1 MPAAHTTQRTSSEVE
16 LPSVTSCGADTD
28 KSPTI
33 GETVQIREVSI
44 GWHERIGG
52 ANSLTPF
59 RHATTL
65 TVGGAGVRVATAT
78 AMAAGVADHGLPLAT
93 RAFLDSLWIAL
104 SVTDGTVARPATSEG
119 SSSTAQAAAGLP
131 ADMERVAA
139 LVELAQGGDADAFG
153 LLYERYVDLVYRYI
167 YVRVG
172 SSHVAEDLTS
182 ETFIRALRRIDSFS
196 WQGRDIAAW
205 FVTIARNLIT
215 DNAKSARFRIEV
227 TTADMMDADRRVDG
241 PEKEVLAH
249 LRDTRLFEAIRTLK
263 PEQAECLVLRFM
275 QGMSLAETALVIGR
289 SEGAVKQLQ
298 LRAVRALH
306 RELEGEEP

>member
-1 MPAAHTTQRTSSEVE
+1 MTE
-16 LPSVTSCGADTD
+16 TD
-28 KSPTI
+28 PN
-33 GETVQIREVSI
+33 REVTI
-44 GWHERIGG
+44 GWHEGIGG
-52 ANSLTPF
+52 ATSLTPSG
-59 RHATTL
+59 HA
-65 TVGGAGVRVATAT
+65 A
-78 AMAAGVADHGLPLAT
+78 VADHGLPLAT

-104 SVTDGTVARPATSEG
+104 SVTDGTAARSPTSGG
-119 SSSTAQAAAGLP
+119 SRSSVQTAAGPP

-196 WQGRDIAAW
+196 WQGKDIAAW

-215 DNAKSARFRIEV
+215 DNAKSARFRMEV
-227 TTADMMDADRRVDG
+227 TTADMIDADRRVEG
-241 PEKEVLAH
+241 PENEVLAN
-249 LRDTRLFEAIRTLK
+249 LRDTRLFEAIKTLK
-263 PEQAECLVLRFM
+263 PQQAECLVLRFM
-275 QGMSLAETALVIGR
+275 HGLSLAETALVIGK

-306 RELEGEEP
+306 RELGGEVP

>member
-1 MPAAHTTQRTSSEVE
+1 M
-16 LPSVTSCGADTD
+16 G
-28 KSPTI
+28 
-33 GETVQIREVSI
+33 
-44 GWHERIGG
+44 
-52 ANSLTPF
+52 
-59 RHATTL
+59 
-65 TVGGAGVRVATAT
+65 
-78 AMAAGVADHGLPLAT
+78 DHDLPLAT
-93 RAFLDSLWIAL
+93 RAFLDSLRIAL
-104 SVTDGTVARPATSEG
+104 SVADGAASPNAAAEG
-119 SSSTAQAAAGLP
+119 SSSRGHAAAEPP
-131 ADMERVAA
+131 ADMERVVA

-196 WQGRDIAAW
+196 WQGKDIAAW

-215 DNAKSARFRIEV
+215 DNAKSARFRMEV
-227 TTADMMDADRRVDG
+227 TTADMIDADRRVDG
-241 PEKEVLAH
+241 PENEVLTQ
-249 LRDTRLFEAIRTLK
+249 LRDTRLFEAVKTLK

-275 QGMSLAETALVIGR
+275 QGLSLAETALVIGK

-306 RELEGEEP
+306 RELGGAVP

>member
-1 MPAAHTTQRTSSEVE
+1 MTE
-16 LPSVTSCGADTD
+16 TD
-28 KSPTI
+28 PN
-33 GETVQIREVSI
+33 REVTI
-44 GWHERIGG
+44 GWHEGIGG
-52 ANSLTPF
+52 ATSLTPSG
-59 RHATTL
+59 HA
-65 TVGGAGVRVATAT
+65 A
-78 AMAAGVADHGLPLAT
+78 VADHGLPLAT

-104 SVTDGTVARPATSEG
+104 SVTDGTAARSPTSGG
-119 SSSTAQAAAGLP
+119 SRSSVQTAAGPP

-196 WQGRDIAAW
+196 WQGKDIAAW

-215 DNAKSARFRIEV
+215 DNAKSARFRMEV
-227 TTADMMDADRRVDG
+227 TTADMIDADRRVEG
-241 PEKEVLAH
+241 PENEVLAK
-249 LRDTRLFEAIRTLK
+249 LRDTRLFEAIKTLK
-263 PEQAECLVLRFM
+263 AQQAECLVLRFM
-275 QGMSLAETALVIGR
+275 HGLSLAETALVIGK

-306 RELEGEEP
+306 RELGGEVP

>member
-1 MPAAHTTQRTSSEVE
+1 MTE
-16 LPSVTSCGADTD
+16 TD
-28 KSPTI
+28 PN
-33 GETVQIREVSI
+33 REVTI
-44 GWHERIGG
+44 GWHEGIGG
-52 ANSLTPF
+52 ATSLTPSG
-59 RHATTL
+59 HA
-65 TVGGAGVRVATAT
+65 A
-78 AMAAGVADHGLPLAT
+78 VADHGLPLAT

-104 SVTDGTVARPATSEG
+104 SVTDGTAARSPTSGG
-119 SSSTAQAAAGLP
+119 SRSSVQTAAGPP

-196 WQGRDIAAW
+196 WQGKDIAAW

-215 DNAKSARFRIEV
+215 DNAKSARFRMEV
-227 TTADMMDADRRVDG
+227 TTADMIDADRRVEG
-241 PEKEVLAH
+241 PENEVLAN
-249 LRDTRLFEAIRTLK
+249 LRDTRLFEAIKTLK
-263 PEQAECLVLRFM
+263 PQQAECLVLRFM
-275 QGMSLAETALVIGR
+275 HGLSLAETALVIGK

-306 RELEGEEP
+306 RELGGEAP